1 MLSRNAWKQ
10 FLEGRS
16 RNYFDLNFVKNVG
29 PDTAAKFWLPI
40 VEMMLWL
47 SSQLE
52 NAFSRNRISNESVS
66 KAVPYFVGLVDS
78 IRGLHKETF
87 DNRGQQ

>member
-1 MLSRNAWKQ
+1 MMLS
-10 FLEGRS
+10 
-16 RNYFDLNFVKNVG
+16 
-29 PDTAAKFWLPI
+29 
-40 VEMMLWL
+40 L

-78 IRGLHKETF
+78 IGNLHKETF
-87 DNRGQQ
+87 EKFSSHVQLGS